1 MEARARDL
9 RVGMVAAR
17 QRRRAHSPLPG
28 KRRFARAPV
37 PVRAPTMRFVLE
49 LNDSQAQVTSVFVA
63 APWWGIHVEKAV
75 DEPRQN
81 ALLPAAIPRSGP
93 LCGAARGYSGAAS
106 GLTPTR
112 SRLGVGYRY
121 SRCPPRR
128 CVWWVGPAGAC
139 TRPGRGHSGVRVPP
153 RVPTGGTRWGARE
166 LRLVAPAGG
175 RAEQGLLLD
184 CGSRLRA
191 RRGGREEEEK
201 DLTGPRNSGEK
212 MRESLPAWPSKGAG

>member
-17 QRRRAHSPLPG
+17 QRHRAHSPLPG

-112 SRLGVGYRY
+112 SRLGASYRY

-175 RAEQGLLLD
+175 RAEQGFCWIVGAD
-184 CGSRLRA
+184 SGHGGA
-191 RRGGREEEEK
+191 GGGRRKKTSQVLGTREK
-201 DLTGPRNSGEK
+201 R
-212 MRESLPAWPSKGAG
+212 